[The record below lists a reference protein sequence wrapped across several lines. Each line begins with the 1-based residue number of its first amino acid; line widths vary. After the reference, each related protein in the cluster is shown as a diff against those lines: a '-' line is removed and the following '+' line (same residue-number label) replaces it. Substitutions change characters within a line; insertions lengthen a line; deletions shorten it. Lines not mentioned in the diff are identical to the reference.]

1 MTKQVAAAI
10 IRKDGKILICRRSA
24 GGSCANLWEFP
35 GGKREK
41 GETLRECLARE
52 CMEELGTAVEVG
64 RLYEKARHT
73 YPEATVELFFF
84 LAEITGGTLQMH
96 VHTDYRWIRR
106 EELSEYEF
114 CPADKALTARI
125 KQDRNLF
132 E

>member
-52 CMEELGTAVEVG
+52 CIEELGVTVEVG
-64 RLYEKARHT
+64 RLYEKAGYT
-73 YPEATVELFFF
+73 YPEATVELSFF
-84 LAEITGGTLQMH
+84 LAEITGGTLQKH
-96 VHTDYRWIRR
+96 VHNDCRWVTR

-114 CPADKALTARI
+114 CPADRALLARL
-125 KQDRNLF
+125 QRETGLF
-132 E
+132 